1 MQTHVKKQV
10 LESSLA
16 LEVWN
21 LFLKSKNSRKF
32 IEPELRQYSARSAY
46 ESEFPSIEKSWEKIE
61 ADAKKISIHLE
72 KPSCGCVEHESC
84 DLCTIPD
91 QEVCTVKDTVDLC
104 KKRNVFDGLST
115 LITLV
120 KAADYTAAVESYYAP
135 VGNKPMELKAP
146 AIVDPRDTDLQEA
159 ADTFYDYIENF
170 LRDNQVKITEL
181 ADAMN
186 LESLPDAAD
195 QLRTVAI
202 NQLQLEEQEGLDAA
216 EKLLERL
223 FGQVGLMTEYLK
235 VIKDTEDSPIGVLWC
250 NSETFVRS
258 LKAASGKVRLT
269 RDIKPSVE
277 RIDPCYFWATPDW
290 TNHQVGRAVFR
301 LVEKTNG
308 DLEHLKKHTPHPLK
322 QNIADLLEDS
332 GHKNFSA
339 HLFVDDM
346 ELNNGIYDVLICRGY
361 FDKSQLFQAGVKVE
375 SDERMIAAEV
385 WYAKGMLIYAEQL
398 PDFFE
403 KLGVFTTYF
412 RNNGDSIWGISL
424 HDFIRPFAKMYE
436 GTIKVTDR
444 SVAKSVG
451 SIVSMDTG
459 VIPDFATA
467 LKRNADGTYEIDF
480 TSDTVLPFDSTEAGL
495 SPNFKGIP
503 IHVTKLPHDLNE
515 LFPVLNMIFQQIEV
529 ITGIPSILSTGTPD
543 SSAVRTDGS
552 YRTAFRAANAKIAS
566 IIRRARDSVLIPA
579 VKFFYYSLIESGE
592 LKGFPIEAYPE
603 VLADKRLELEKTNAR
618 NMAGILSDL
627 GPYAQMLPPDRVAG
641 IINQFGRELY
651 GLNYDLVPGVNPI
664 GNTSQSQ
671 LTEAA

>member
-1 MQTHVKKQV
+1 MQTHIEKQA
-10 LESSLA
+10 LENSLA

-46 ESEFPSIEKSWEKIE
+46 ESEFSSIEKSWEKIE
-61 ADAKKISIHLE
+61 ADAKKICINIE
-72 KPSCGCVEHESC
+72 KPSCDCGEHESC

-91 QEVCTVKDTVDLC
+91 QDVCTVKDTVDFC
-104 KKRNVFDGLST
+104 KKRDVFDGLST

-146 AIVDPRDTDLQEA
+146 AIVDPSDTDLQEA
-159 ADTFYDYIENF
+159 ADTFYDYIERF
-170 LRDNQVKITEL
+170 LSENQVKITEL

-195 QLRTVAI
+195 QLRNVAI
-202 NQLQLEEQEGLDAA
+202 NQLQLEEQEGLEVA

-223 FGQVGLMTEYLK
+223 FGQVGLMDEYLK
-235 VIKDTEDSPIGVLWC
+235 VIKDTEDSPIGILWC
-250 NSETFVRS
+250 NSHDFVRS
-258 LKAASGKVRLT
+258 LKVSSESVRLT
-269 RDIKPSVE
+269 RSIKPSVE

-290 TNHQVGRAVFR
+290 TSHQAGRAVFR
-301 LVEKTNG
+301 LVKKTSG
-308 DLEHLKKHTPHPLK
+308 DLEYLKDNTPTALK
-322 QNIADLLEDS
+322 ENIANLLKDS

-346 ELNNGIYDVLICRGY
+346 ELDSGTYDILICRGY
-361 FDKSQLFQAGVKVE
+361 FDKSQISKVGVKIS
-375 SDERMIAAEV
+375 SDERMVPAEV
-385 WYAKGMLIYAEQL
+385 WYAKGMIIYAEQL
-398 PDFFE
+398 PDYFE

-412 RNNGDSIWGISL
+412 RNKGDSIWGISL

-436 GTIKVTDR
+436 GTIKVIDR

-451 SIVSMDTG
+451 SIVSIDTG
-459 VIPDFATA
+459 VIPDFTSA
-467 LKRNADGTYEIDF
+467 LKRNPDGTYEIDF

-495 SPNFKGIP
+495 SPNFKGVP

-579 VKFFYYSLIESGE
+579 VEFFYYSLIENGE
-592 LKGFPIEAYPE
+592 LKNFPIEAYPE

-664 GNTSQSQ
+664 GNASQPQ
-671 LTEAA
+671 LAEAA